1 MSLAAAVTGAI
12 IMGYAIAALFFF
24 KFWRRTGDQLFLAF
38 GAAFLLFAATPLL
51 TVALAVPREEQSP
64 FYLLR
69 ALGFLVII
77 VAVIAKSRR
86 GPQGD

>member
-1 MSLAAAVTGAI
+1 MSLAAPITGAI

-24 KFWRRTGDQLFLAF
+24 KFWRRTDDGLFLAF
-38 GAAFLLFAATPLL
+38 GVAFLLFAATPLL

-69 ALGFLVII
+69 AVGFLVII
-77 VAVIAKSRR
+77 VAVFAKSRR
-86 GPQGD
+86 GPPRD